1 MVKNIIKFS
10 LENRLLV
17 MVITVL
23 IIIAG
28 IFTVQKMDVDV
39 FPDLTAPTVVV
50 MTEAPGMA
58 PEEVEKLVSFPLETA
73 VNGSTGIRRVRSS
86 SALGFSILWVEFDW
100 SMDVYKA
107 RQIVSEK
114 LQSASEVLPEGVG
127 QPTLMPQASLMGEI
141 YIFAI
146 TSDTTSAMDLHTMA
160 DWVVRPRLLST
171 NGVAQVTIFNE
182 VQKEYQVLLDQ
193 FKMSHYG
200 ISVNEVVDVLK
211 LSNENVSGGYV
222 EEYGNQYILRG
233 IGRTSDVKELKNSV
247 IKLNEGLPIK
257 LSDISNVKIAPK
269 PRIGDG
275 SYNGKSAVVVLVT
288 KQPNVNTLELTNK
301 IDQQIEELKTTLP
314 TDIEIHTDIFRQAD
328 FIGNAV
334 NNVQKALI
342 EGGILVVII
351 LLLFLMNV
359 RTTFISLV
367 SIPISLIIAVL
378 VLKLM
383 GLGINTMV
391 LGGMAIAI
399 GSLVDDAIVDV
410 ENVYKRLRE
419 NSMLPQEQRLP
430 KIKVIYNASL
440 EIRSSIV
447 IATLIIIAAFVPLFF
462 LSGMEGRLLRPLGI
476 TYIVS
481 LFASLLV
488 AMTVTN
494 VLETYLFRDDKKLQK
509 HANGSYLERILRRGY
524 VELLHG
530 AMKHKVKILS
540 ISFALLIG
548 AIILLF
554 SYGRSFLPSFN
565 EGTLT
570 INVSTINGISVDE
583 GLRTGREA
591 ELALLSL
598 PEISTVERRTGRAE
612 LAEHSAGINVSEIDA
627 PFILKDRS
635 REEFMDDVR
644 AKLSDVKGIS
654 YEVGQPIT
662 HRINHML
669 SGTRSA
675 IAIKLFGTDLKE
687 MYKIGN
693 IVKDNIDDIEGLVD
707 IMVEQQVEIPQIQ
720 IIPKRDVLAN
730 YGIKVK
736 DFLSFVKIAF
746 AGENI
751 SSVFEGERSFDLV
764 IRYPESDRNS
774 MEAIK
779 NSLISTPTGEKIPL
793 HYVSNIKYSAGP
805 NTINR
810 ENVRRKLVISA
821 NVADSDVLS
830 VVTEI
835 KKRIDDN
842 IVLPENYNIEY
853 GGQFESEAKA
863 SRTLMI
869 ASILA
874 IFVIFILLYQEFK
887 NLKLTS
893 IVLLNLPLALIGG
906 VIAISLSFNELN
918 IPAIIGFITLFGIA
932 TRNGILLVS
941 RYQSE
946 KTSDK
951 VSIYDAIIY
960 GSADR
965 LIPILMTALTAALA
979 LIPLAMGADK
989 PGNEIQS
996 PMAIVILGGLLSS
1009 TLLNIFVVPIIYYLI
1024 NNKKELK
1031 HEENK

>member
-1 MVKNIIKFS
+1 MV
-10 LENRLLV
+10 V
-17 MVITVL
+17 TVL
-23 IIIAG
+23 LIIG
-28 IFTVQKMDVDV
+28 GVFTAQKMDVDV

-50 MTEAPGMA
+50 MTEAHGMA

-100 SMDVYKA
+100 DMDVYKA

-114 LQSASEVLPEGVG
+114 LQTVSDILPEGVG
-127 QPTLMPQASLMGEI
+127 QPTLMPQASIMGEI
-141 YIFAI
+141 YIMAL
-146 TSDTTSAMDLHTMA
+146 TSDTTSAMDLRTMA
-160 DWVVRPRLLST
+160 DWVIRPRLLST
-171 NGVAQVTIFNE
+171 NGVAQVTVFSE
-182 VQKEYQVLLDQ
+182 DQKEYQVLLNQ
-193 FKMSHYG
+193 RKMNHYN
-200 ISVNEVVDVLK
+200 ISVNEVVEVLES
-211 LSNENVSGGYV
+211 SNENVPGGYV

-233 IGRTSDVKELKNSV
+233 MARTSDVNEIENSV
-247 IKLNEGLPIK
+247 VKMSAGLPIK
-257 LSDISNVKIAPK
+257 LSDISEMKISPK
-269 PRIGDG
+269 PRIGGG
-275 SYNGKSAVVVLVT
+275 SYNGKSAAVVLIT
-288 KQPNVNTLELTNK
+288 KQPNINTLELTDR
-301 IDQQIEELKTTLP
+301 IDEQIEELKKNMP
-314 TDIEIHTDIFRQAD
+314 ADVKVHTDIFRQAD
-328 FIGNAV
+328 FINNAV
-334 NNVQKALI
+334 NNVKSALI
-342 EGGILVVII
+342 EGGVLVVII
-351 LLLFLMNV
+351 LLLFLMNI

-367 SIPISLIIAVL
+367 SIPISLIVAIL
-378 VLKLM
+378 TLKFM
-383 GLGINTMV
+383 GFGINTMV

-419 NSMLPQEQRLP
+419 NSMLPPDQRLP
-430 KIKVIYNASL
+430 KVKVIYNASV

-462 LSGMEGRLLRPLGI
+462 LSGMEGRLLRPLGL

-494 VLETYLFRDDKKLQK
+494 VLETYLFNDDKKLQK
-509 HANGSYLERILRRGY
+509 HAKGSFLERVLKSGY
-524 VELLHG
+524 IKLLNG
-530 AMKHKVKILS
+530 AMKHKMKIL
-540 ISFALLIG
+540 ITSFVLLIG
-548 AIILLF
+548 SVILLF
-554 SYGRSFLPSFN
+554 TYGRSFLPSFN

-570 INVSTINGISVDE
+570 VNVTTINGISVDE

-591 ELALLSL
+591 ELALLAV
-598 PEISTVERRTGRAE
+598 PEIKTVERRTGRAE

-627 PFILKDRS
+627 PFTLKDRS
-635 REEFMDDVR
+635 REEFLEDVR
-644 AKLSDVKGIS
+644 SKLSAIPGINF
-654 YEVGQPIT
+654 EVGQPIT

-693 IVKDNIDDIEGLVD
+693 KIKDNIEDIDGLVD
-707 IMVEQQVEIPQIQ
+707 LMVEQQVEIPQIQ
-720 IIPKRDVLAN
+720 ITPKRNMLAS

-736 DFLSFVKIAF
+736 DFLEFVDVAF

-751 SSVFEGERSFDLV
+751 TNVFEGERSFNLV
-764 IRYPESDRNS
+764 ARFPDADRNS
-774 MEAIK
+774 MDAVK
-779 NSLISTPTGEKIPL
+779 NSLISTPNGEKIPL
-793 HYVSNIKYSAGP
+793 HYVANVKYAAGP

-810 ENVRRKLVISA
+810 ENVRRKLVVSA
-821 NVADSDVLS
+821 NVADRDVLS

-835 KKRIDDN
+835 RKKVDAN
-842 IVLPENYNIEY
+842 IELPEEYSIQY

-863 SRTLMI
+863 SKTLMI
-869 ASILA
+869 ASLLA
-874 IFVIFILLYQEFK
+874 ILVIFMLLYQEFK
-887 NLKLTS
+887 DIKLTS

-906 VIAISLSFNELN
+906 VVAISMSFNELN

-946 KTSDK
+946 KKDEK
-951 VSIYDAIIY
+951 VSLYDTIIY

-1009 TLLNIFVVPIIYYLI
+1009 TLLNVFVVPVIYYLI

-1031 HEENK
+1031 HEEVK